1 MNLETKGTNE
11 IKKIYGIY
19 AKEQPCSKKLECTK
33 MCVPKLNCSKDI
45 PHHVSPNTA
54 EEPL

>member
-11 IKKIYGIY
+11 IKKFYGIY

-45 PHHVSPNTA
+45 SHHVSPNTA